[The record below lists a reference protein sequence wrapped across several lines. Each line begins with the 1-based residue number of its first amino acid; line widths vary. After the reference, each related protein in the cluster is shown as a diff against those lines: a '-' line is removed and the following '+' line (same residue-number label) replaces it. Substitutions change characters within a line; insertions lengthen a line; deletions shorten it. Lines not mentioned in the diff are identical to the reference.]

1 MRMTMIT
8 NVIVSFVVT
17 AVLFAAVACAAAEE
31 KTEAKISPSEAGI
44 QAAEKQNLYVFATF
58 YKQNDEASTK
68 MLEEAKKLQA
78 QHSSRANFVSIDVA
92 DATNK
97 ELMTRY
103 GVDRA
108 PIPLTLVIAPN
119 GAVTAGYPNKINKTD
134 LSDAFVSNGMAAVLK
149 ILQGGKLAV
158 ICVQNSNTKL
168 NKESLA
174 AAEGLKNDAMFQN
187 SIEIVKI
194 DPSDSSETKLIQSCR
209 VDANSQNAQLVVIAP
224 PGRIV
229 GTFDGTATTETITAA
244 LTKAFSGGTCGGGGC
259 APGGCG
265 G

>member
-1 MRMTMIT
+1 MAMRTK
-8 NVIVSFVVT
+8 VIVSLVIT
-17 AVLFAAVACAAAEE
+17 ALLFTVVACTAAKE
-31 KTEAKISPSEAGI
+31 KTEAKISPAEAAI
-44 QAAEKQNLYVFATF
+44 QAAAKQNLYIFAIF
-58 YKQNDEASTK
+58 FKQNDEASTK

-78 QHSSRANFVSIDVA
+78 QHSSRANFISIDITDTA
-92 DATNK
+92 NK

-134 LSDAFVSNGMAAVLK
+134 LSEAFVSNGMAAVLK

-174 AAEGLKNDAMFQN
+174 VAEGLGNDAMFRN
-187 SIEIVKI
+187 AIEIVKI
-194 DPSDSSETKLIQSCR
+194 DPSDASEAKLIQSCR
-209 VDANSQNAQLVVIAP
+209 VDTKSQNAQLVIIAP

-229 GTFDGTATTETITAA
+229 GTFDGTATTETIIAA
-244 LTKAFSGGTCGGGGC
+244 LTKAFSGGGGC